1 MKVAIFAG
9 GTGGHIFPGIS
20 IAEKFSKEEVIFFC
34 SSRKLEKEIFSN
46 NWIEE
51 AENYLG
57 SKPTVV
63 AGRTLS
69 AE

>member
-34 SSRKLEKEIFSN
+34 SSRKLEKEIF
-46 NWIEE
+46 
-51 AENYLG
+51 
-57 SKPTVV
+57 
-63 AGRTLS
+63 
-69 AE
+69 